1 MVISVRVIR
10 FVVVAAF
17 ASVFLAAG
25 VRAETV
31 NAGKL
36 GFSAVFGCRSQRDSR
51 LVATPV
57 GNITMTGYSCSTKD
71 RAYFI
76 AVADYPTGPIT
87 RKSLDAAYTGA
98 IKGAADSVKGR
109 IRSVAPYAL
118 GNITGRDA
126 LIDAKAGNQTLH
138 LRIFYVGHRQF
149 QVMFIGPKGQENSR
163 ACLAFLNS
171 FALKNPGK

>member
-17 ASVFLAAG
+17 ASAFLAAG

-31 NAGKL
+31 NAGTL

-51 LVATPV
+51 PVATPV
-57 GNITMTGYSCSTKD
+57 GNIIMTVYSCGTRD
-71 RAYFI
+71 GGYFI
-76 AVADYPTGPIT
+76 AVADYPARSIT
-87 RKSLDAAYTGA
+87 KKSLDAAYTGA
-98 IKGAADSVKGR
+98 INGAANSVKGK
-109 IRSVAPYAL
+109 IRSVAPYVL

-126 LIDAKAGNQTLH
+126 LIDAKAGNQTVH
-138 LRIFYVGHRQF
+138 LRVFYVGHRQF
-149 QVMFIGPKGQENSR
+149 QAMFIGPTGRENSK

-171 FALKNPGK
+171 FVLTKPGR